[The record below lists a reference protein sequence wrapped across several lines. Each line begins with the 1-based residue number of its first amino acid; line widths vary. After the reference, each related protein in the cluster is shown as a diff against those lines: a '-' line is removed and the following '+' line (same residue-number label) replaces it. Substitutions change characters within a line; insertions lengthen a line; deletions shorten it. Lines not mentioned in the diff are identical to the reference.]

1 MFPFRD
7 HNPASRQPV
16 VTWLLIALN
25 VAVFVM
31 MLPLMADPAGL
42 AAFYDRWGL
51 VPARFMAGERLETAL
66 TSMFLHGGFLHL
78 LGNMLFLYVF
88 GDNLED
94 RMGRLPFLAF
104 YIASGL
110 GAGALQ
116 IAAGPTSFVPMVGA
130 SGAIAGVM
138 GGYLL
143 LFPRAKV
150 DLLVIFFFFIRII
163 TLPASIVLAYWF
175 LIQIIAGAFTPE
187 ADAGVAHWAHVGGFA
202 VGGLLAVPLWLRLGG
217 PEFWRATHGTPP
229 HPAAA
234 TSIRRTHV
242 PVIRRRR

>member
-7 HNPASRQPV
+7 HNPASRQPL
-16 VTWLLIALN
+16 VTWLLIAIN
-25 VAVFVM
+25 IAVFLLM
-31 MLPLMADPAGL
+31 MPLMATPEAL
-42 AAFYDRWGL
+42 ATFYYRWGL
-51 VPARFMAGERLETAL
+51 VPARFMAGFSPETAL

-104 YIASGL
+104 YLASGL
-110 GAGALQ
+110 GAAALQ
-116 IAAGPTSFVPMVGA
+116 IVAGPQSQVPMVGA

-143 LFPRAKV
+143 LFPKARV

-163 TLPASIVLAYWF
+163 TLPASFVLAYWF
-175 LIQIIAGAFTPE
+175 LIQIVAGALTPG
-187 ADAGVAHWAHVGGFA
+187 ADAGVAHWAHVGGFV
-202 VGGLLAVPLWLRLGG
+202 VGGLLAAPLWLRLGG
-217 PEFWRATHGTPP
+217 PRFWQATEGTPP
-229 HPAAA
+229 HPEAR
-234 TSIRRTHV
+234 TRLRRTHV

>member
-7 HNPASRQPV
+7 HNPASRQPI

-51 VPARFMAGERLETAL
+51 VPARFMAGERPETAL

-116 IAAGPTSFVPMVGA
+116 IAAGPTSSVPMVGA

-143 LFPRAKV
+143 LFPKARV
-150 DLLVIFFFFIRII
+150 DLLVIFIFFIRII
-163 TLPASIVLAYWF
+163 TLPASLVLAYWF
-175 LIQIIAGAFTPE
+175 VIQIVAGAFTAE
-187 ADAGVAHWAHVGGFA
+187 ADAGVAHWAHVGGFV

-217 PEFWRATHGTPP
+217 PAFWRATEGAPP

-234 TSIRRTHV
+234 TRLRRTHV

>member
-7 HNPASRQPV
+7 HNPSARQPV

-25 VAVFVM
+25 VAVFLL
-31 MLPLMADPAGL
+31 MLPLTADPEAS
-42 AAFYDRWGL
+42 AAFYERWGL
-51 VPARFMAGERLETAL
+51 IPARLVYGAAPETAI

-78 LGNMLFLYVF
+78 FGNMLFLYVF

-94 RMGRLPFLAF
+94 RMGRLPFLGF

-116 IAAGPTSFVPMVGA
+116 VAADPSSLVPMVGA

-143 LFPRAKV
+143 LFPKARV
-150 DLLVIFFFFIRII
+150 DLLIFLVFIVRII
-163 TLPASIVLAYWF
+163 TLPASAVLAYWF
-175 LIQIIAGAFTPE
+175 IVQIAAGAVSGASET
-187 ADAGVAHWAHVGGFA
+187 GVAHWAHVGGFV

-217 PEFWRATHGTPP
+217 PDFWRTTGGEPP
-229 HPAAA
+229 NPPAE
-234 TSIRRTHV
+234 TRLRRTHV
-242 PVIRRRR
+242 PTIRRR

>member
-7 HNPASRQPV
+7 HNPASRQPI

-51 VPARFMAGERLETAL
+51 VPARFMAGERPETAL

-94 RMGRLPFLAF
+94 RMGRLPFLG
-104 YIASGL
+104 S
-110 GAGALQ
+110 
-116 IAAGPTSFVPMVGA
+116 TSPPGWVRERCRSRRGRRLPCRWWAPPVPSPG
-130 SGAIAGVM
+130 
-138 GGYLL
+138 
-143 LFPRAKV
+143 
-150 DLLVIFFFFIRII
+150 
-163 TLPASIVLAYWF
+163 
-175 LIQIIAGAFTPE
+175 
-187 ADAGVAHWAHVGGFA
+187 
-202 VGGLLAVPLWLRLGG
+202 
-217 PEFWRATHGTPP
+217 
-229 HPAAA
+229 
-234 TSIRRTHV
+234 
-242 PVIRRRR
+242 